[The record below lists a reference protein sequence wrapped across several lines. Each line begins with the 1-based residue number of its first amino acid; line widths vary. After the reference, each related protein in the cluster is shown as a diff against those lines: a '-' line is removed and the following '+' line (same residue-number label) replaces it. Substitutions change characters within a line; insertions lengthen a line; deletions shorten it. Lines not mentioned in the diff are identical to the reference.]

1 MLTGIFFLILAIALA
16 IYNGKITAG
25 TIAMLIL
32 TIIGMAN
39 AMRLKPKISLNH
51 RLKITFNLFFSY
63 LQHHPTI

>member
-16 IYNGKITAG
+16 IYNGKITAAK
-25 TIAMLIL
+25 IEMLIL

-39 AMRLKPKISLNH
+39 AMRLKRKISLNH

>member
-1 MLTGIFFLILAIALA
+1 MESWKNSMLTGIFFLILAIALA

-39 AMRLKPKISLNH
+39 AMRLKPKN
-51 RLKITFNLFFSY
+51 
-63 LQHHPTI
+63 